1 MYIQKPVQKASKE
14 NDPITQGDQEG
25 AKQKVQFMIS
35 FIFNKTVKACNIR
48 AIISSIRC
56 LLSNHLAMD
65 TDLDPEPMTYMI
77 IGSQRGVRKIQ
88 EMTHKSALNRSYYL
102 DQPSQALKIQ
112 E

>member
-1 MYIQKPVQKASKE
+1 M
-14 NDPITQGDQEG
+14 
-25 AKQKVQFMIS
+25 QFMIS

-65 TDLDPEPMTYMI
+65 TDLDPEPMMYMI